1 MSVHGN
7 EKERSGMRDLSAF
20 LRGNAAE
27 VENQVFAASERFV
40 GVDGAPVVWELRC
53 VSSTEDEEIRRGAAR
68 RSAGGRGQS
77 VSETDVSLYLGRLA
91 ARCTVFP
98 DLNDKGLQ
106 DSYSVMGAD
115 NLLRAM
121 LTPGEYAEYLRRV
134 QRICGF
140 DVPFEKLVD
149 EAKN

>member
-1 MSVHGN
+1 
-7 EKERSGMRDLSAF
+7 MRDLSAF

-27 VENQVFAASERFV
+27 VENTSFPASGRFT
-40 GVDGAPVVWELRC
+40 GADGEALLWELRC
-53 VSSTEDEEIRRGAAR
+53 VSSTEDEEIRRASAR
-68 RSAGGRGQS
+68 RSGSGRGQS
-77 VSETDVSLYLGRLA
+77 ASETDVSLYLGRLA

-98 DLNDKGLQ
+98 DLSDKALQ

-121 LTPGEYAEYLRRV
+121 LTPGEYAEYLRQV
-134 QRICGF
+134 QKICGF
-140 DVPFEKLVD
+140 DVPFDHLVD

>member
-1 MSVHGN
+1 
-7 EKERSGMRDLSAF
+7 MRDLSAF
-20 LRGNAAE
+20 LRGNAAA
-27 VENQVFAASERFV
+27 VENVLFPVSARFM
-40 GVDGAPVVWELRC
+40 GADGEPVMWELRC

-98 DLNDKGLQ
+98 DLSDKALQ
-106 DSYSVMGAD
+106 DTYSVMGAEH
-115 NLLRAM
+115 LLRAM
-121 LTPGEYAEYLRRV
+121 LTPREYAEYLRQV
-134 QRICGF
+134 QKICGF
-140 DVPFEKLVD
+140 DVPFDELVD

>member
-1 MSVHGN
+1 
-7 EKERSGMRDLSAF
+7 MRDLSAF
-20 LRGNAAE
+20 LRGNAAG
-27 VENQVFAASERFV
+27 VENVFFAASTRFV
-40 GVDGAPVVWELRC
+40 GADGAPVLWELRC
-53 VSSTEDEEIRRGAAR
+53 VSSTEDEEIRRGATR

-98 DLNDKGLQ
+98 DLNDKALQ

-115 NLLRAM
+115 QLLRAM
-121 LTPGEYAEYLRRV
+121 LTPGEYAEYLRQV

-140 DVPFEKLVD
+140 DVPFDQLVD

>member
-1 MSVHGN
+1 
-7 EKERSGMRDLSAF
+7 MRDLSAF
-20 LRGNAAE
+20 LRANAAT
-27 VENQVFAASERFV
+27 VENVFFPASGRFT
-40 GVDGAPVVWELRC
+40 GEDGAALQWELRC
-53 VSSTEDEEIRRGAAR
+53 VSSTEDEEIRRACVR

-98 DLNDKGLQ
+98 DLNDRVLQ

-115 NLLRAM
+115 TLLRAM
-121 LTPGEYAEYLRRV
+121 LTPGEYAEYLRQV

-140 DVPFEKLVD
+140 DLPFEQLVD

>member
-1 MSVHGN
+1 
-7 EKERSGMRDLSAF
+7 MRDLSAF

-27 VENQVFAASERFV
+27 VENLFFKASGRFT
-40 GVDGAPVVWELRC
+40 GEDGAALLWELRC
-53 VSSTEDEEIRRGAAR
+53 VSSTEDEEIRRSSVR
-68 RSAGGRGQS
+68 RSAGGRGQP

-98 DLNDKGLQ
+98 DLNDKALQ

-115 NLLRAM
+115 QLLRAM
-121 LTPGEYAEYLRRV
+121 LTPGEYAEYLRQV
-134 QRICGF
+134 QKICGF
-140 DVPFEKLVD
+140 DLPFDQLVD

>member
-1 MSVHGN
+1 
-7 EKERSGMRDLSAF
+7 MRDLSAF
-20 LRGNAAE
+20 LHGNAAQ
-27 VENQVFAASERFV
+27 VENLHFPASSRFT
-40 GVDGAPVVWELRC
+40 GTDGEPLLWELRC
-53 VSSTEDEEIRRGAAR
+53 VSSTEDEEIRRSAVR
-68 RSAGGRGQS
+68 RSDRGRGQS
-77 VSETDVSLYLGRLA
+77 ASETDISLYLGRLA

-98 DLNDKGLQ
+98 DLNDKSLQ

-121 LTPGEYAEYLRRV
+121 LTPGEYAEYLRQV

-140 DVPFEKLVD
+140 DVPFDELVD